1 MQVWSLGWEDPLEQ
15 EMATDSSVL
24 AWRIP
29 WAEGPGRL
37 QSMGLQRI
45 RHDLVTKQQLW
56 KWYERNM
63 EEHTRVPSLGIR
75 KGFLEEGWGSQRL
88 EGWEGADQAEQEFL
102 VLSPGPVFSRQGHA
116 ALSAFRG
123 YPAESPLAPS
133 SQSKL
138 YFNFFP
144 EQKIHF
150 VLAGWCVTVLTTSRI
165 HVKYT

>member
-1 MQVWSLGWEDPLEQ
+1 MHLPMQVWSLGWEDPLEQ

-24 AWRIP
+24 AWSIP

-102 VLSPGPVFSRQGHA
+102 VLPSSRACLQSTRACSPLCLQGIPSRISPGPLLSKQTVF
-116 ALSAFRG
+116 
-123 YPAESPLAPS
+123 
-133 SQSKL
+133 
-138 YFNFFP
+138 
-144 EQKIHF
+144 
-150 VLAGWCVTVLTTSRI
+150 
-165 HVKYT
+165 